1 MINWREQFC
10 RIKRTEALSR
20 ILSIIDVGK
29 ISLSILF
36 FVAIPWI
43 CGGVATRASWWC
55 QNWWFL
61 KWCMLAIG
69 LWMIWKRKASDFSA
83 EQDDLDEQ
91 CRLNSDAPIKRKE
104 QDVLARG
111 PLVAMLQELIKG
123 FPVNDVARYIG
134 LYAPWGDGK
143 TSVINLLKE
152 RVNACGDRNHIL
164 FVEFEPWKYQS
175 QENLSLVFFKRLS
188 EQMMSR
194 DREIG
199 RRFAELARIIQLRYM
214 GRYLGGVETV
224 LNAINS
230 LFVEQVWSESVIR
243 AKLTAL
249 LVDNKQKIVVVI
261 DDLDR
266 LPKDDIC
273 RVIRFLKAHGDV
285 PNVIYLIA
293 ADETYLANAV
303 GEGLVPGN
311 ENMTLRGR
319 KYLEKIIPISR
330 QLPAISAE
338 KLLEGLQKDVDKL
351 LGEQFG
357 NRVDATNLDLT
368 IAIPYLDNIRSLK
381 RLENALMVDL
391 AFAKKRVGDDVY
403 LGVDIG
409 DFISLSIL
417 REFERDFYEKL
428 PSARFKLQQ
437 AMGWPYKEHYVSEK
451 WMEKHFWG
459 LSQTEEG
466 VENIKNFVLTR
477 LGVKVAGKRPD
488 QPKVYGLGYKDDAD
502 ELLHYRL
509 SSRLCFP
516 GYFISEVEDVQLYQG
531 VVNEFLSA
539 ISRKVFPDGLIG
551 KLDEEGKLPFLMY
564 MLESQNV
571 YESNVVSE
579 FFIRTLVRIGEMS
592 LRPVDLNIDVGE
604 ITWRG
609 LTIYERIF
617 RCLFVYCRRL
627 KMELH
632 TRRMHGMCK
641 DGEDHVGFVLLPIL
655 EEEGSVIMLERF
667 IAMEGDEHT
676 KEGSS
681 TDWYFTKEEFSK
693 MESLYVARIA
703 KRQREDVA
711 VNLTAF
717 LNLFRSW
724 MIILNRAGN
733 PEWINEFAAANDRWL
748 GDYSVL
754 TIMLVFFTD
763 DERAARDV
771 AYAVAADM
779 DRLYK
784 YWTKE
789 QVERIVR
796 TLAETPNKDVR
807 DELFLVAFKF
817 AQSQK
822 LHGDSYDKDT
832 QFAYMK
838 DHYQQLV
845 EAGEVV
851 E

>member
-1 MINWREQFC
+1 
-10 RIKRTEALSR
+10 
-20 ILSIIDVGK
+20 
-29 ISLSILF
+29 
-36 FVAIPWI
+36 
-43 CGGVATRASWWC
+43 
-55 QNWWFL
+55 
-61 KWCMLAIG
+61 MLAIG
-69 LWMIWKRKASDFSA
+69 LWLIWKRKASDLSG

-91 CRLNSDAPIKRKE
+91 CRMNSDAPIKRKE
-104 QDVLARG
+104 QDILARG

-134 LYAPWGDGK
+134 LYATWGDGK

-164 FVEFEPWKYQS
+164 FVEFEPWKFQS
-175 QENLSLVFFKRLS
+175 QENLPLVFFKRLS

-214 GRYLGGVETV
+214 GRHLGGVETV

-249 LVDNKQKIVVVI
+249 LVENKQKIVVVI

-338 KLLEGLQKDVDKL
+338 KLLGGLQTDVDKL
-351 LGEQFG
+351 LAEQLAG
-357 NRVDATNLDLT
+357 QIGASTVDLS
-368 IAIPYLDNIRSLK
+368 IALPYLDNIRSLK
-381 RLENALMVDL
+381 RLENALRIDL
-391 AFAKKRVGDDVY
+391 AFAQKRVGNRTY

-409 DFISLSIL
+409 DFIALSIM
-417 REFERDFYEKL
+417 RTFEPAFYAEL
-428 PSARFKLQQ
+428 PRARQALQ
-437 AMGWPYKEHYVSEK
+437 AEMNWPYGNDNKGVTEE

-459 LSQTEEG
+459 LATSRG
-466 VENIKNFVLTR
+466 RDNVKDFVLKR
-477 LGVKVAGKRPD
+477 LGITAST
-488 QPKVYGLGYKDDAD
+488 GYNEPCRYSLNYRDDSD
-502 ELLHYRL
+502 ELLNYRL

-516 GYFISEVEDVQLYQG
+516 GYFASEIEDVQLYQG
-531 VVNEFLSA
+531 VVNEFLSS
-539 ISRKVFPDGLIG
+539 ISRKAFPDGLIG

-571 YESNVVSE
+571 YESDVISE
-579 FFIRTLVRIGEMS
+579 FFMRTLVRIGEMS
-592 LRPVDLNIDVGE
+592 LRPVDLNIDIGE

-617 RCLFVYCRRL
+617 RCLFVYCRKL

-632 TRRMHGMCK
+632 TRRMHGMCRE
-641 DGEDHVGFVLLPIL
+641 GEDHVGFVLLPIL
-655 EEEGSVIMLERF
+655 EEEGSAIMLERF
-667 IAMEGDEHT
+667 IAMEGDEH
-676 KEGSS
+676 KKGDSS
-681 TDWYFTKEEFSK
+681 VDRYFTNEEFSK

-703 KRQREDVA
+703 KKQREDVA

-724 MIILNRAGN
+724 MIILNNADN
-733 PEWINEFAAANDRWL
+733 PEWTREFSAANDRWL

-796 TLAETPNKDVR
+796 TLEKTSNKDVR

-822 LHGDSYDKDT
+822 LRGDSYDKDT

-845 EAGEVV
+845 EVGEVV

>member
-1 MINWREQFC
+1 MVNWREQFG
-10 RIKRTEALSR
+10 RIKRTEVLSWL
-20 ILSIIDVGK
+20 LSIIDVWK
-29 ISLSILF
+29 ISLSILLF
-36 FVAIPWI
+36 IAIPWI

-55 QNWWFL
+55 HDWWFL
-61 KWCMLAIG
+61 KWSVLVIG
-69 LWMIWKRKASDFSA
+69 LWLIWKKKASELSA
-83 EQDDLDEQ
+83 VQDDVDEQ
-91 CRLNSDAPIKRKE
+91 GQLNSDAPIKRKE
-104 QDVLARG
+104 QDILSRG
-111 PLVAMLQELIKG
+111 PLVAMLLELIKG

-152 RVNACGDRNHIL
+152 RVNACDDRNRIL

-175 QENLSLVFFKRLS
+175 QENLPLVFFKRLS

-199 RRFAELARIIQLRYM
+199 RRFSELARIIQLRYM
-214 GRYLGGVETV
+214 GRHLGGVETV
-224 LNAINS
+224 FNAINS

-249 LVDNKQKIVVVI
+249 LVENKQKIVVVI

-266 LPKDDIC
+266 LSKDDIC

-311 ENMTLRGR
+311 EDITLRGR

-338 KLLEGLQKDVDKL
+338 KLLGGLQTNVDKL
-351 LGEQFG
+351 LAEQLAG
-357 NRVDATNLDLT
+357 QIVTSTVDLS
-368 IAIPYLDNIRSLK
+368 IALPYLDNIRSLK
-381 RLENALMVDL
+381 RLENALRIDL
-391 AFAKKRVGDDVY
+391 AFAQKRVGNRTY

-409 DFISLSIL
+409 DFIALSIM
-417 REFERDFYEKL
+417 RTFEPAFYAEL
-428 PSARFKLQQ
+428 PRARQALQ
-437 AMGWPYKEHYVSEK
+437 AEMDWPYGADDKGVTEE

-459 LSQTEEG
+459 LATARG
-466 VENIKNFVLTR
+466 RNNVRDFVLKR
-477 LGVKVAGKRPD
+477 LGIKVSG
-488 QPKVYGLGYKDDAD
+488 GYNEPCRYSLNYRDDAN
-502 ELLHYRL
+502 ELLGYRL

-516 GYFISEVEDVQLYQG
+516 GYFVSEVEDVQLYQG

-571 YESNVVSE
+571 YESDAVSE
-579 FFIRTLVRIGEMS
+579 FFIRTLVRIGERS
-592 LRPVDLNIDVGE
+592 LRSVDLNIDVGE

-617 RCLFVYCRRL
+617 RCLFVYCRKL

-845 EAGEVV
+845 EKGVEVG
-851 E
+851 